1 MLCRGHPDRS
11 ASLLPPFTPRP
22 AKPLACSMQ
31 GTRGLAQ
38 AAEKEVKLPPQH
50 GVPGRY
56 AAALY
61 MASVKTGTLGKVEEE
76 LSQVWG
82 PGLSPSEGGNLQQD
96 SMRERRRAAGEDAGL
111 PACSRRHQWQ
121 ATQQSC

>member
-1 MLCRGHPDRS
+1 ML
-11 ASLLPPFTPRP
+11 
-22 AKPLACSMQ
+22 Q

-38 AAEKEVKLPPQH
+38 AAEKDVKLPPQH

-76 LSQVWG
+76 LSQV
-82 PGLSPSEGGNLQQD
+82 GGGGGG
-96 SMRERRRAAGEDAGL
+96 AGQAG
-111 PACSRRHQWQ
+111 RGRGIQ
-121 ATQQSC
+121 